1 MSKGV
6 LKEVA
11 LTIKVLTSRR
21 SEFSSVRLAGR
32 HRRRFAQFL
41 WRHRGNDF
49 LGLQNQQSHHPK
61 TTSPPPK
68 SKLPTSINNAIQQIL
83 PHKSQA
89 RKSSPTKPSRPTM
102 DQIAVSTPLFP
113 SYLGVRILILER
125 ATQSSNDDMW
135 RDTNCRW
142 NAKRRNWRK
151 TKLNI

>member
-89 RKSSPTKPSRPTM
+89 RKGSATELSCPTM
-102 DQIAVSTPLFP
+102 DPSPVIHPLPSLSCVPRRALKLGLLEVASCVSADN
-113 SYLGVRILILER
+113 SC
-125 ATQSSNDDMW
+125 A
-135 RDTNCRW
+135 C
-142 NAKRRNWRK
+142 
-151 TKLNI
+151 